1 MLLGYGGGVSHPP
14 LVLESGLLTQEDWT
28 RRMSVAL
35 FKPCLS
41 RDSATQVDID
51 MILSAVRCW
60 RQDIDNREGRID
72 RWTYFRTACL
82 NDRFDRASGRPE
94 TGKCSKSSIAI

>member
-1 MLLGYGGGVSHPP
+1 MRRHLVLATPLWACSILFTLEVGNPIKICYEHELGPWMLSLGYGGGVSHPP

-41 RDSATQVDID
+41 SGSATQVDID
-51 MILSAVRCW
+51 MILAAVRC
-60 RQDIDNREGRID
+60 
-72 RWTYFRTACL
+72 
-82 NDRFDRASGRPE
+82 
-94 TGKCSKSSIAI
+94 